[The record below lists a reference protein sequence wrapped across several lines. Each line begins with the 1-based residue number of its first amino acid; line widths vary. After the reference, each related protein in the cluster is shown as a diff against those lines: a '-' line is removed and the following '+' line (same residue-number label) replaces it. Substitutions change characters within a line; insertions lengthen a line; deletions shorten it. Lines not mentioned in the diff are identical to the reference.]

1 MIYFDNSATT
11 PACPEAVAALN
22 DTLTG
27 RFGNPSSRHPVGRT
41 AAEILRHAH
50 AAILSAMEARDGQII
65 FTSGGTEANNLAIL
79 GRAEAKPRFA
89 GGKILT
95 TAGEH
100 ASVEHTLA
108 LLESRG
114 YEVVRI
120 PTAGGIL
127 DLSALEAACDGRV
140 FLATFMTV
148 NNETGAL
155 YDIRRAASIVHTK
168 CPNALVHTDATQA
181 FLKVPCSPSALG
193 ADMMT
198 VSGHKIGAVKGIGGL
213 WISPA
218 VVRTHGIVARTVGG
232 GQESDFRSGTE
243 NMPGIAAFAAAA
255 EAGRKRF
262 AESAAKTE
270 AIRQYLLSRI
280 GEDAAFADVR
290 LHLPACHAP
299 HILSLAVCGL
309 PSETLLNYLGS
320 HDICVSAG
328 SACSSNARHARASGA
343 LTAFGLSEA
352 EAASTI
358 RLSFSAA
365 NTKEEAD
372 TFLAVLGEGLRT
384 LYRR

>member
-11 PACPEAVAALN
+11 PVCPEAVAALTE
-22 DTLTG
+22 TLTDQ
-27 RFGNPSSRHPVGRT
+27 FGNPSSRHPVGRT

-50 AAILSAMEARDGQII
+50 AALLSAMDVRDGQVI

-79 GRAEAKPRFA
+79 GRADAKPRFA

-100 ASVEHTLA
+100 ASVEHALA

-120 PTAGGIL
+120 PTDGGVL
-127 DLSALEAACDGRV
+127 DMAALEAACDNRV

-155 YDIRRAASIVHTK
+155 YDIRRAAAIVHTK

-181 FLKVPCSPSALG
+181 FCKVPCSPAALG

-213 WISPA
+213 WISSA

-232 GQESDFRSGTE
+232 GQEGDLRSGTE

-255 EAGRKRF
+255 EAGRKHF
-262 AESAAKTE
+262 ADNCARTE
-270 AIRQYLLSRI
+270 AVRQYLIPRIEADPDLS
-280 GEDAAFADVR
+280 EVR
-290 LHLPACHAP
+290 LHLPAVHAP
-299 HILSLAVCGL
+299 HILSLAVAGL
-309 PSETLLNYLGS
+309 PSETLLNYLAG

-328 SACSSNARHARASGA
+328 SACSSNAKHAHASGA
-343 LTAFGLSEA
+343 LTAFGLSEK

-365 NTKEEAD
+365 NTEKEAAV
-372 TFLAVLGEGLRT
+372 FLDVLREGIRT